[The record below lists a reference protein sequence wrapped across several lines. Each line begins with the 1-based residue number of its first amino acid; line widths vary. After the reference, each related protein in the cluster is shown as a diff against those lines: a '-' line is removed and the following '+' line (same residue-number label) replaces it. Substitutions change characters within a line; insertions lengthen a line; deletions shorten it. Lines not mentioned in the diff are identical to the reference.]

1 MIATSE
7 TGYTHTKHV
16 KGKTMKAKV
25 VLLAC
30 AGAMAGLAFAAPAPA
45 EKSPAEKVKAARA
58 AFEKENGAAFQKT
71 TLVDREAADDA
82 ARFDK
87 AQGRTSWTILL
98 PYSDDSRV
106 RFVKAEFDGGAFA
119 SGELLVFGQRPKA
132 LDAAAFAALR
142 GKFPMVAVRTDAGA
156 PAGIAALY
164 PAGDAASVKV
174 MPSIT
179 YSNGDFDPVAHV
191 LGALGSSDATKRL
204 GISCDGLKYS
214 VAFVGG
220 DGERADLGVA
230 QAKGGW
236 RVTGVVPG
244 KETTERLRALVARR
258 GKTTADRVSDKDVVD
273 YWLTGTYEIK
283 GGK

>member
-1 MIATSE
+1 
-7 TGYTHTKHV
+7 
-16 KGKTMKAKV
+16 MKAKV

-30 AGAMAGLAFAAPAPA
+30 AGAMAGLALAAPAA

-58 AFEKENGAAFQKT
+58 AFEKEHGAAFQKT
-71 TLVDREAADDA
+71 TLVDREAADAA

-87 AQGRTSWTILL
+87 ASGRTSWTILL

-106 RFVKAEFDGGAFA
+106 RFVKAAFDGGAFA
-119 SGELLVFGQRPKA
+119 SGELLVFGQQPKA
-132 LDAAAFAALR
+132 LDAAAFAELR

-156 PAGIAALY
+156 AAGVAAFY

-174 MPSIT
+174 QPSIT

-191 LGALGSSDATKRL
+191 LGALGAFDVSNRF

-214 VAFVGG
+214 VSFAGG

-230 QAKGGW
+230 KAKRGGG
-236 RVTGVVPG
+236 RVTGVVSG
-244 KETTERLRALVARR
+244 KETTERLRALVAKR
-258 GKTTADRVSDKDVVD
+258 GKTTTDRVSDKDVVD